1 MARRNLSIRVT
12 GRQRDQID
20 PHQIAQILLDLAAAT
35 ADGDSNDAAALP
47 EPNHDYVNQE
57 EPEAP

>member
-35 ADGDSNDAAALP
+35 ADGDSHDAAALP
-47 EPNHDYVNQE
+47 KPKHDHVDQE
-57 EPEAP
+57 EAEEP